1 MPIMF
6 LGFIRENDVAGID
19 VNMGCPKEFSV
30 KGGMGSALLTQP
42 KKAQEILRILV
53 QGVKIPITCKI
64 RILPDLEST
73 VELCKQLADCGIAA
87 IAVHGRTKDER
98 PRHMNHNDFIRA
110 VSQSV
115 NIPVI
120 AK

>member
-1 MPIMF
+1 MF
-6 LGFIRENDVAGID
+6 LNNFVRENDVAGID

-42 KKAQEILRILV
+42 EKAQEILRTLV
-53 QGVKIPITCKI
+53 HGVRIPVTCKI
-64 RILPDLEST
+64 RILSDLEST
-73 VELCKQLADCGIAA
+73 VKLCKGLASCGIAA
-87 IAVHGRTKDER
+87 IAVHGRTKEER
-98 PRHMNHNDFIRA
+98 PRHMNHNDVIRVVA
-110 VSQSV
+110 ESV